1 MWIAHLLL
9 ERDVDK
15 KLAAL
20 LVHLHGVYVV
30 VVHLENCA
38 CVRGLLLAE
47 GRADDGPDGLDDHL
61 REGGAASGHEAS
73 RGRGEG
79 NVETI
84 AKGTTGFFLLRESV
98 TGPPTRPQCPCR
110 PPVAGPAPP

>member
-1 MWIAHLLL
+1 MRTSTAAWIAHLLL

-84 AKGTTGFFLLRESV
+84 AKGTTGFFRHARVVNCKKL
-98 TGPPTRPQCPCR
+98 
-110 PPVAGPAPP
+110 